1 MRADRGMKQDVIVGA
16 EAKQCSQEVSLHR
29 LSIHPAQ
36 LQDVDWNASFP
47 NPLFSPFC
55 RTATAPH

>member
-1 MRADRGMKQDVIVGA
+1 MRADVIVRA

-47 NPLFSPFC
+47 NPLFSPSC